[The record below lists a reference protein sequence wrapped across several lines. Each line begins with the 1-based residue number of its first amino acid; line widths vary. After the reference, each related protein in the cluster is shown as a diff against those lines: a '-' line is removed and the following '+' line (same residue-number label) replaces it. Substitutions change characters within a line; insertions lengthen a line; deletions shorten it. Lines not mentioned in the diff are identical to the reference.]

1 MSKKKKITVLL
12 IPKDISTEEK
22 LVEEMN
28 VGVNFY
34 DKASKLKNEIKLFD
48 MVHNVTD
55 KDNIN
60 TFDEY
65 IKNEVINQKHF
76 QY

>member
-1 MSKKKKITVLL
+1 
-12 IPKDISTEEK
+12 
-22 LVEEMN
+22 
-28 VGVNFY
+28 
-34 DKASKLKNEIKLFD
+34 

-65 IKNEVINQKHF
+65 IKNEVINQKRF
-76 QY
+76 QYQER

>member
-1 MSKKKKITVLL
+1 
-12 IPKDISTEEK
+12 
-22 LVEEMN
+22 MN

-65 IKNEVINQKHF
+65 IKNEVINQKRF
-76 QY
+76 QC